1 MTAATPTCHTGT
13 GTGDHGPGCLRLAA
27 TTMAPPAQTAFKVEA
42 STAQLQ
48 GLMADLEEKADV
60 MTALALF
67 PVKRIDKKV
76 AFILGLATLF
86 KSLYS
91 LSELFA
97 VRGGNFSDLLDL
109 TVQLGLVFVFFS
121 HYGLVKA
128 LSNPAQDLSF
138 PAPPQDFEG

>member
-1 MTAATPTCHTGT
+1 
-13 GTGDHGPGCLRLAA
+13 
-27 TTMAPPAQTAFKVEA
+27 
-42 STAQLQ
+42 
-48 GLMADLEEKADV
+48 

-138 PAPPQDFEG
+138 LLLLRLRGVDGRTGAGACRRKVGCYFFVRVVSSVPQESTIIIITTKINTFYISLSTLFRISHRQ